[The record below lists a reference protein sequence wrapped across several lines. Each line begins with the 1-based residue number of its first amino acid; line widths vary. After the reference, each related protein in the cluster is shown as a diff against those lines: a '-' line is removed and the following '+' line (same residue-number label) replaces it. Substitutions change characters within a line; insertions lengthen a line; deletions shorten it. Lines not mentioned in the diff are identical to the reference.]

1 METTRKKKR
10 PQPAEAAGAKNAA
23 NTVDISA
30 ATQPVPSEPMPS
42 MPMSGMAAERP
53 YMSGA
58 DAETSMLPP
67 QRTDGALPVGNTHAM
82 MPLGEE
88 RIGEEELI
96 KANTILRKY
105 KAGKANHDRRVIACE
120 QWYKMRHWDYLDE
133 AGNPR
138 DNQPASAWLFNC
150 LMSKHADGIEA
161 YPEPNI
167 RPREPGDKDEAR
179 RLSAIVPVV
188 MQQNDFEE
196 TYSDQLW
203 QKLIQGTGIYGA
215 FWDKDKL
222 NGLGDI
228 SIRKMDVL
236 NMFWEPGITDIQA
249 SRHVFTVELV
259 DLDLLRE
266 MYPDRLTDEAVAGK
280 AFTPSKYY
288 YDDNVDTSDK
298 VTVIDW
304 YYHKRQNGRNVLHY
318 CKYVDTIVLYAT
330 ENDPE
335 LRERGLYDHGMFPFV
350 FDPLFPI
357 QGSPCGHGYVD
368 VGKNAQGT
376 IDRMN
381 QALEKNTLM
390 GATPRFF
397 ANMSGN
403 VNMEEFADW
412 TNPIVHVT
420 NTQLGE
426 DSLRQIK
433 VDPMSGIYAQ
443 ILQSKIEELKETTG
457 NRDVANGGTST
468 GVTAASAI
476 AAMQEQAG
484 KTSRASTRSAYR
496 AYARLINMVI
506 ELIRQFYDMPRQFR
520 ITGQNGKEEY
530 VSYSNAGIKPQHQGV
545 EMGVDMGYRLPV
557 FDIEVSAQKMTA
569 YTKVS
574 QNELAIQMFQL
585 GVLEPAN
592 ADKALALLDIMDF
605 EHKDII
611 EDKVRQNGTMYQML
625 AQYQQIALTLAS
637 QLGQPELVE
646 ALAQNIQM
654 TQAQVSGNGAAAIQ
668 SAMANSAVRWDN
680 IQGLKQ
686 PEHAFVQKSRAQA
699 QASTQPGG

>member
-1 METTRKKKR
+1 METQKKR
-10 PQPAEAAGAKNAA
+10 RRAAP
-23 NTVDISA
+23 VQ
-30 ATQPVPSEPMPS
+30 QPVEPPMPED
-42 MPMSGMAAERP
+42 PMMLPAQPEMAAE
-53 YMSGA
+53 
-58 DAETSMLPP
+58 AETSMLPP
-67 QRTDGALPVGNTHAM
+67 QLTDGALPVGHTQAL
-82 MPLGEE
+82 MPVGQE
-88 RIGEEELI
+88 RIGEKQLI
-96 KANTILRKY
+96 EANLILNRY
-105 KAGKANHDRRVIACE
+105 KAGKANQDRRVIACE
-120 QWYKMRHWDYLDE
+120 EWYKLRHWDYLNE
-133 AGNPR
+133 YGNPK
-138 DNQPASAWLFNC
+138 DDKPASAWLFNC

-167 RPREPGDKDEAR
+167 RPREAGDKDEAK

-188 MQQNDFEE
+188 LQQNDFEE

-203 QKLIQGTGIYGA
+203 QKLIQGTGIYGV

-228 SIRKMDVL
+228 AIRKMDAL
-236 NMFWEPGITDIQA
+236 NIFLEPGITDIQA
-249 SRHVFTVELV
+249 SRHVFTTEMV
-259 DLDLLRE
+259 DLDLLQER
-266 MYPDRLTDEAVAGK
+266 YPEILTDEVVTGK
-280 AFTPSKYY
+280 SFTPARYR
-288 YDDNVDTSDK
+288 YDDNVDVSDK
-298 VTVIDW
+298 VVVVDW

-318 CKYVDTIVLYAT
+318 CKYVDNIVLYAT

-335 LRERGLYDHGMFPFV
+335 LRDRGLYDHGLFPFV

-357 QGSPCGHGYVD
+357 QGSPFGHGYVD
-368 VGKNAQGT
+368 IGKNAQAT

-381 QALEKNTLM
+381 QALEKNTIM

-397 ANMSGN
+397 TNMAGN

-420 NTQLGE
+420 NGQLGE

-433 VDPMSGIYAQ
+433 VDPINGIYAQ

-457 NRDVANGGTST
+457 NRDAANGGTSA

-484 KTSRASTRSAYR
+484 KTSRASSRSAYR

-520 ITGQNGKEEY
+520 ITGQNGQEEF
-530 VSYSNAGIKPQHQGV
+530 VSYDNSKLQPQHQGV
-545 EMGVDMGYRLPV
+545 DMGVDMGYRLPV
-557 FDIEVSAQKMTA
+557 FDIDVTAQKMTA

-574 QNELAIQMFQL
+574 QNELAIQMFQM
-585 GVLEPAN
+585 GIFDPQN
-592 ADKALALLDIMDF
+592 ADKALTLLDIMDF
-605 EHKDII
+605 EHKDLI
-611 EDKVRQNGTMYQML
+611 EDKVRQNGTMYQLL

-637 QLGQPELVE
+637 QMGRPDLVE
-646 ALAQNIQM
+646 ALAQNITGVQAQLSGASPQQAMSQM
-654 TQAQVSGNGAAAIQ
+654 T
-668 SAMANSAVRWDN
+668 NSAVRGDN
-680 IQGLKQ
+680 MQGLKQ
-686 PEHAFVQKSRAQA
+686 PEHAFVRKARAQT

>member
-1 METTRKKKR
+1 MEQQKKR
-10 PQPAEAAGAKNAA
+10 RRRPPEAQNAKTMA
-23 NTVDISA
+23 NSPDVSPSPEAMPREPIPNRDLSA
-30 ATQPVPSEPMPS
+30 IP
-42 MPMSGMAAERP
+42 AERP
-53 YMSGA
+53 PMGRA

-67 QRTDGALPVGNTHAM
+67 QQTDGALPVGNTMAM
-82 MPLGEE
+82 MPIGQE
-88 RIGEEELI
+88 RVGKEELV
-96 KANTILRKY
+96 KANSILNRY
-105 KAGKANHDRRVIACE
+105 KAGKANQDRRVIACE
-120 QWYKMRHWDYLDE
+120 QWYKLRHWDYLDE
-133 AGNPR
+133 YGNPK
-138 DNQPASAWLFNC
+138 DDQPASAWLFNC
-150 LMSKHADGIEA
+150 IMSKHADGIEA

-167 RPREPGDKDEAR
+167 RPREPADKDEAK

-203 QKLIQGTGIYGA
+203 QKLIQGTGIYGV

-228 SIRKMDVL
+228 AIRKMDAL
-236 NMFWEPGITDIQA
+236 NIFWEPGITDIQS
-249 SRHVFTVELV
+249 SRHVFTTEMV
-259 DLDLLRE
+259 DLDLLKE
-266 MYPDRLTDEAVAGK
+266 MYPDVLTDEAIAGK
-280 AFTPSKYY
+280 AFQPAKYR
-288 YDDNVDTSDK
+288 YDDNVDVSDK
-298 VTVIDW
+298 VVVVDW
-304 YYHKRQNGRNVLHY
+304 YYHKRQNGRNALHY
-318 CKYVDTIVLYAT
+318 CKYVDAIVLYAT

-368 VGKNAQGT
+368 IGKNAQGT

-390 GATPRFF
+390 GAMPRWFT
-397 ANMSGN
+397 NMAGN

-412 TNPIVHVT
+412 TKPLVHVT
-420 NTQLGE
+420 NSQLGE

-433 VDPMSGIYAQ
+433 VDPINGIYAQ

-457 NRDVANGGTST
+457 NRDAANGGSSA

-484 KTSRASTRSAYR
+484 KTSRASSRSAYR
-496 AYARLINMVI
+496 AYARLVNMVI

-520 ITGQNGKEEY
+520 IVGQNGQEDF
-530 VSYSNAGIKPQHQGV
+530 VSFNNAGLKPQHQGI

-557 FDIEVSAQKMTA
+557 FDIEVTAQKMTA

-605 EHKDII
+605 EHKDLI

-637 QLGQPELVE
+637 QMGRPDLVE
-646 ALAQNIQM
+646 ALAQNITQV
-654 TQAQVSGNGAAAIQ
+654 QAQVGGGGGAAAMSQIT
-668 SAMANSAVRWDN
+668 NSSVRGGAV
-680 IQGLKQ
+680 QGLQQ
-686 PEHAFVQKSRAQA
+686 PEHPFVQKSRART

>member
-1 METTRKKKR
+1 MEQQKKR
-10 PQPAEAAGAKNAA
+10 RRRLPEAQNAKNMA
-23 NTVDISA
+23 NSPDVSP
-30 ATQPVPSEPMPS
+30 ATQAMPKEPIPNRDLS
-42 MPMSGMAAERP
+42 AIPAERP
-53 YMSGA
+53 PMGRT

-67 QRTDGALPVGNTHAM
+67 QQTDGALPVGNTMGM
-82 MPLGEE
+82 MPIGQE
-88 RIGEEELI
+88 RVGKEELV
-96 KANTILRKY
+96 KANSILNRY
-105 KAGKANHDRRVIACE
+105 KAGKAHQDRRVIACE
-120 QWYKMRHWDYLDE
+120 EWYKLRHWDYLDE

-150 LMSKHADGIEA
+150 IMSKHADGIEA

-167 RPREPGDKDEAR
+167 RPREPADKEEAR

-203 QKLIQGTGIYGA
+203 QKLIQGTGIYGI

-228 SIRKMDVL
+228 AIRKMDAL
-236 NMFWEPGITDIQA
+236 NIFWEPGITDIQA
-249 SRHVFTVELV
+249 SRHVFTTEMV
-259 DLDLLRE
+259 DLDLLKE
-266 MYPDRLTDEAVAGK
+266 MYPDVLTDEAIAGK
-280 AFTPSKYY
+280 AFQPAKYR
-288 YDDNVDTSDK
+288 YDDNVDVSDK
-298 VTVIDW
+298 VVVVDW

-368 VGKNAQGT
+368 IGKNAQGT

-397 ANMSGN
+397 TNMSGS

-412 TNPIVHVT
+412 TKPFVHVT
-420 NTQLGE
+420 NSQLGD
-426 DSLRQIK
+426 DSLRQLK
-433 VDPMSGIYAQ
+433 VEPISGIYAQ

-457 NRDVANGGTST
+457 NRDAANGGTSA

-496 AYARLINMVI
+496 AYARLVNMVI

-520 ITGQNGKEEY
+520 SVGQNGQEDF
-530 VSYSNAGIKPQHQGV
+530 VSYNNAGLKPQHQGI

-557 FDIEVSAQKMTA
+557 FDIEVTAQKMTA

-585 GVLEPAN
+585 GVLEPSN

-637 QLGQPELVE
+637 QMGRPDLVE
-646 ALAQNIQM
+646 ALAQNITQV
-654 TQAQVSGNGAAAIQ
+654 QAQVSGGGGAAAMSQIT
-668 SAMANSAVRWDN
+668 NSSVRGGA
-680 IQGLKQ
+680 IQGPQQ
-686 PEHAFVQKSRAQA
+686 PEHPFVQASRERA

>member
-1 METTRKKKR
+1 MEQQKKR
-10 PQPAEAAGAKNAA
+10 RRRPPEAQNAKNMA
-23 NTVDISA
+23 NSPDVSPATEAMPREPIPNRDMSA
-30 ATQPVPSEPMPS
+30 IP
-42 MPMSGMAAERP
+42 AERP
-53 YMSGA
+53 PMGRA

-67 QRTDGALPVGNTHAM
+67 QQTDGALPVGNTMAM
-82 MPLGEE
+82 MPIGQE
-88 RIGEEELI
+88 RVGKEELV
-96 KANTILRKY
+96 KANSILNRY
-105 KAGKANHDRRVIACE
+105 KAGKANQDRRVIACE
-120 QWYKMRHWDYLDE
+120 QWYKLRHWDYLDE
-133 AGNPR
+133 YGNPK
-138 DNQPASAWLFNC
+138 DDQPASAWLFNC
-150 LMSKHADGIEA
+150 IMSKHADGIEA

-167 RPREPGDKDEAR
+167 RPREPADKEEAK

-228 SIRKMDVL
+228 AIRKMDAL
-236 NMFWEPGITDIQA
+236 NIFWEPGITDIQA
-249 SRHVFTVELV
+249 SRHVFTTEMV
-259 DLDLLRE
+259 DFDLLKE
-266 MYPDRLTDEAVAGK
+266 MYPDVLTDEAIAGK
-280 AFTPSKYY
+280 AFQPAKYR
-288 YDDNVDTSDK
+288 YDDNVDVSDK
-298 VTVIDW
+298 VVVVDW

-335 LRERGLYDHGMFPFV
+335 LRGRGLYDHGMFPFV

-368 VGKNAQGT
+368 IGKNAQGT

-397 ANMSGN
+397 TNMAGS

-412 TNPIVHVT
+412 TQPFVHVT
-420 NTQLGE
+420 NSQLGE
-426 DSLRQIK
+426 DSLRQLK
-433 VDPMSGIYAQ
+433 VDPISGIYAQ

-457 NRDVANGGTST
+457 NRDAANGGSSA

-484 KTSRASTRSAYR
+484 KTSRASSRSAYR
-496 AYARLINMVI
+496 AYARLVNMVI

-520 ITGQNGKEEY
+520 IVGQNGQEDF
-530 VSYSNAGIKPQHQGV
+530 VSYNNAGLKPQHQGI

-557 FDIEVSAQKMTA
+557 FDIEVTAQKMTA

-605 EHKDII
+605 EHKDLI

-637 QLGQPELVE
+637 QMGRPDLVE
-646 ALAQNIQM
+646 ALAQNITQV
-654 TQAQVSGNGAAAIQ
+654 QAQVSGGGGAAAMSQIT
-668 SAMANSAVRWDN
+668 NSSVRGGA
-680 IQGLKQ
+680 IQGLQQ
-686 PEHAFVQKSRAQA
+686 PEHPFVQKSRART

>member
-1 METTRKKKR
+1 MENQKKR
-10 PQPAEAAGAKNAA
+10 RRAAPVQPMEP
-23 NTVDISA
+23 
-30 ATQPVPSEPMPS
+30 PVPADPMMLPAQ
-42 MPMSGMAAERP
+42 PEMAAE
-53 YMSGA
+53 
-58 DAETSMLPP
+58 AETSMLPP
-67 QRTDGALPVGNTHAM
+67 QLTDGALPVGHTQAL
-82 MPLGEE
+82 MPVGQE
-88 RIGEEELI
+88 RIGQEQLI
-96 KANTILRKY
+96 EANLILNRY
-105 KAGKANHDRRVIACE
+105 KAGKANQDRRVIACE
-120 QWYKMRHWDYLDE
+120 EWYKLRHWDYLNE
-133 AGNPR
+133 FGNPK
-138 DNQPASAWLFNC
+138 DDQPASAWLFNC

-167 RPREPGDKDEAR
+167 RPREAGDKDEAK
-179 RLSAIVPVV
+179 RLSAIVPVIL
-188 MQQNDFEE
+188 QQNDFEE

-203 QKLIQGTGIYGA
+203 QKLIQGTGIYGI

-228 SIRKMDVL
+228 AIRKMDAL
-236 NMFWEPGITDIQA
+236 NIFCEPGITDIQA
-249 SRHVFTVELV
+249 SRHVFTTEMV
-259 DLDLLRE
+259 DLDLLQE
-266 MYPDRLTDEAVAGK
+266 QYPDILTDDVVTGES
-280 AFTPSKYY
+280 FTPAKYR

-298 VTVIDW
+298 VVVVDW

-318 CKYVDTIVLYAT
+318 CKYVDNIVLYAT

-335 LRERGLYDHGMFPFV
+335 LRDRGLYDHGMFPFV

-357 QGSPCGHGYVD
+357 QGSPFGHGYVD

-397 ANMSGN
+397 VNMAGN
-403 VNMEEFADW
+403 VNMQEFADW
-412 TNPIVHVT
+412 TNPFVHVT
-420 NTQLGE
+420 NSQLGE
-426 DSLRQIK
+426 DSLRQIP
-433 VDPMSGIYAQ
+433 VDPINGIYAQ

-457 NRDVANGGTST
+457 NRDAANGGTSA

-484 KTSRASTRSAYR
+484 KTSRASSRSAYR

-520 ITGQNGKEEY
+520 ITGQGGQEEF
-530 VSYSNAGIKPQHQGV
+530 VSFDNSMLQPQHQGV
-545 EMGVDMGYRLPV
+545 DMGVDMGYRLPV
-557 FDIEVSAQKMTA
+557 FDIEVTAQKMTA

-574 QNELAIQMFQL
+574 QNELAIQMFQMGIL
-585 GVLEPAN
+585 DPQN

-605 EHKDII
+605 EHKDLI
-611 EDKVRQNGTMYQML
+611 EDKVRQNGTMYQLL

-637 QLGQPELVE
+637 QMGRPDLVE
-646 ALAQNIQM
+646 ALAQNI
-654 TQAQVSGNGAAAIQ
+654 TGVQAQLSGASPQ
-668 SAMANSAVRWDN
+668 QAMSQVTNSAVRGDN
-680 IQGLKQ
+680 MQGIKQ
-686 PEHAFVQKSRAQA
+686 PEHAFVRKSRAQS